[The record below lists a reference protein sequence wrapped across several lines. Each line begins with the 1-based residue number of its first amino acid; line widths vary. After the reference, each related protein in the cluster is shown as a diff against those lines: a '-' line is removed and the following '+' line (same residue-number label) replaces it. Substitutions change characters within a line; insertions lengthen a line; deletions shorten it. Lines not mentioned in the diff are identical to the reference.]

1 MNCLPSHLKQRQ
13 PKMHFSPL
21 FGTHVDIY
29 FISHYYR
36 YNSNN
41 KITQVSVSSQ
51 VLNTTESYQKVTV
64 QS

>member
-1 MNCLPSHLKQRQ
+1 
-13 PKMHFSPL
+13 MHFSPL